1 VKAILSSF
9 FNIRGVGNKRGWG
22 AKVVQS
28 INADEVIII
37 NEKGC
42 KRCRISNKINE
53 EGGTWKRII
62 SEKDKICALRAE
74 KYEKNNN
81 RDPRLL

>member
-1 VKAILSSF
+1 M
-9 FNIRGVGNKRGWG
+9 
-22 AKVVQS
+22 
-28 INADEVIII
+28 DEVIII

-53 EGGTWKRII
+53 EGGIWNRII

-74 KYEKNNN
+74 KYEKTIIETLVYY
-81 RDPRLL
+81 RDEST